1 MPRFKTVARLKP
13 IIMYAYDTITE
24 AVADLKKRGYTHDF
38 NIINN
43 RLICDQLD
51 KHFGHADFEIKEV
64 YRFEG
69 PSDPAD
75 EAVVFAIEAPSGA
88 LGILVDG
95 YGAYNDGG
103 STEFVKLLHERI
115 VDRLRG

>member
-1 MPRFKTVARLKP
+1 
-13 IIMYAYDTITE
+13 MYAYDTITE
-24 AVADLKKRGYTHDF
+24 AVADLKKRGYIHDF
-38 NIINN
+38 NISNN
-43 RLICDQLD
+43 RLTSDNLNA
-51 KHFGHADFEIKEV
+51 HYGHDDFEIKEV

-95 YGAYNDGG
+95 YGASAGDENI
-103 STEFVKLLHERI
+103 EFLQQLHERI
-115 VDRLRG
+115 KLKS